1 MENAEDCGRH
11 GRAGERAGAEK
22 GRSGREM
29 QNMTDKSGIQRKQ
42 TWKILGNG
50 GTGAKKE
57 NNKYKVV
64 WLFTCICVYVCVYC
78 WPALN
83 WHSVLTLN

>member
-1 MENAEDCGRH
+1 MENTEGCGRH

-57 NNKYKVV
+57 NNKYILVDIFLPNPLYFFSRYYIITGK
-64 WLFTCICVYVCVYC
+64 WCRN
-78 WPALN
+78 P
-83 WHSVLTLN
+83 